1 MYITKRLLS
10 TTLQNFSQINN
21 SFILHKLF
29 FHSAHNFLHKMIEKK
44 NIESRYDIQKRLD
57 NCDILVKLGKPVC
70 NYVKKSNNSI
80 HFQLIFLHKM
90 LVHKNIF
97 FTSLDF
103 GFLYKLCKRWFV
115 EF

>member
-10 TTLQNFSQINN
+10 TTLQNFRQINN

-29 FHSAHNFLHKMIEKK
+29 FHSAHIFLHKMIEKK

-57 NCDILVKLGKPVC
+57 NCDILVKLGKPVF

-90 LVHKNIF
+90 LVHKKIC

-103 GFLYKLCKRWFV
+103 DFLNKLCKRWFV
-115 EF
+115 EI